1 MLCLYRGQPLTV
13 ISIMPQLWYLVY
25 QSDLSSRSFKENVKC
40 IDHCQ
45 GIRTRT
51 SSKGR
56 YLRKLF
62 PKIGLGLG
70 FGDLSSETISE
81 DTYLCWMSE
90 CELPL
95 SANSVNNVQYINTCM
110 GEKRDV

>member
-1 MLCLYRGQPLTV
+1 MDKSGNV
-13 ISIMPQLWYLVY
+13 V
-25 QSDLSSRSFKENVKC
+25 SR
-40 IDHCQ
+40 

-70 FGDLSSETISE
+70 DLSSETISE

-90 CELPL
+90 CEFRFPAMFPEGGQTRKHCLFAMFPEGGQTRKHCFLAMFPESRQTRKHIVSEGRFPL
-95 SANSVNNVQYINTCM
+95 QP
-110 GEKRDV
+110 

>member
-1 MLCLYRGQPLTV
+1 MQNILR
-13 ISIMPQLWYLVY
+13 
-25 QSDLSSRSFKENVKC
+25 
-40 IDHCQ
+40 

-62 PKIGLGLG
+62 AKIGLGLGLRLGLGLG

-90 CELPL
+90 CEFHLKVVFHSKFPIFAIFL
-95 SANSVNNVQYINTCM
+95 NTH
-110 GEKRDV
+110 KASPNTDHNYHLHVFKA

>member
-1 MLCLYRGQPLTV
+1 MQNILR
-13 ISIMPQLWYLVY
+13 
-25 QSDLSSRSFKENVKC
+25 
-40 IDHCQ
+40 

-62 PKIGLGLG
+62 PKIGLGLGLGLG

-90 CELPL
+90 CEFHLKVVFHSKFPMFAIFL
-95 SANSVNNVQYINTCM
+95 NIHKASPNTDHNYHLHVF
-110 GEKRDV
+110 KT